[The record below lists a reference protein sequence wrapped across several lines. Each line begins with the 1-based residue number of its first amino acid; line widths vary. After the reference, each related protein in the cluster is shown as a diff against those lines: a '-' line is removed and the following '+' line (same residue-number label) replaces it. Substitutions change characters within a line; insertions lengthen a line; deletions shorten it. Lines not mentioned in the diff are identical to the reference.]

1 VTVTRPG
8 GHRFTL
14 AALAAATFGYQ
25 ALESMPAPALPLIRQ
40 AMGASTPAIAWVF
53 TSVLLAGAVS
63 TPVISRLAD
72 TRDKRGVLLG
82 VLVVVCAG
90 TLVAA
95 LATSV
100 AVLTVGQLLQGVGLS
115 LVPLGIGIIRDSQP
129 IERVRAA
136 NGLIIGVG
144 ALSGAVGLMVAG
156 LIVARMPYTWL
167 FWFPF
172 GVLAVTLAFAWFAVP
187 SCPPRGAGRVD
198 WAGALLLALGLA
210 AMLIAITQGTAWG
223 WSSGGVLGLFAVSV
237 LLMTAFVLVELRTT
251 EPLVDLRRLSSP
263 TVVLVC
269 AVWFMGGFG
278 SFVFLLIPLVVHAP
292 VSAGH
297 GVGAADS
304 VTLSGLYLVPLG
316 LAAALSAP
324 LAGRFERRIGTRAV
338 MVMGTGAVVVA
349 NVVLLGAEY
358 PTLVFVST
366 AVAGFGI
373 GVGLT
378 QAINLVAVTVPA
390 EHIAGVSGA
399 VVVIRVVGGALGAQV
414 GASILASGVTGAPT
428 WADFRTALLVT
439 TLVGMVAVG
448 LSWAI
453 PTKTIAAAQ
462 GNVAPVR

>member
-1 VTVTRPG
+1 MTLTRSG
-8 GHRFTL
+8 GYQLTL
-14 AALAAATFGYQ
+14 AVLAAATFGYQ

-40 AMGASTPAIAWVF
+40 AVGASTPAIAWVF

-82 VLVVVCAG
+82 VLIVVCAG
-90 TLVAA
+90 ALVAA

-100 AVLTVGQLLQGVGLS
+100 AVLTVGQLLQGVGLG

-129 IERVRAA
+129 LERMRSA
-136 NGLIIGVG
+136 NGVIIGVG
-144 ALSGAVGLMVAG
+144 ALSGAVGLIVSG

-172 GVLAVTLAFAWFAVP
+172 GVLAVTLVFAWFVVP
-187 SCPPRGAGRVD
+187 SCPPRTAGRLD
-198 WAGALLLALGLA
+198 WAGSLLLALGLA

-237 LLMTAFVLVELRTT
+237 LVITAFLLVELRTT
-251 EPLVDLRRLSSP
+251 EPLVDLRQLRSP
-263 TVVLVC
+263 TVVVVC
-269 AVWFMGGFG
+269 AVWFVGGFG
-278 SFVFLLIPLVVHAP
+278 SFVFLLIPLVIQVP

-297 GVGAADS
+297 GVADS

-324 LAGRFERRIGTRAV
+324 LAGRLERRIGTRAV

-349 NVVLLGAEY
+349 NLVLLGAAY
-358 PTLVFVST
+358 PLLIFVST

-378 QAINLVAVTVPA
+378 QAMNIVAVTVPA
-390 EHIAGVSGA
+390 EHTAGVSGA
-399 VVVIRVVGGALGAQV
+399 AVVVRVVGGALGAQV
-414 GASILASGVTGAPT
+414 GASILASGVTQAPA
-428 WADFRTALLVT
+428 WADFRTALLVS

-453 PTKTIAAAQ
+453 PTKTTAAARD
-462 GNVAPVR
+462 NVAPVR